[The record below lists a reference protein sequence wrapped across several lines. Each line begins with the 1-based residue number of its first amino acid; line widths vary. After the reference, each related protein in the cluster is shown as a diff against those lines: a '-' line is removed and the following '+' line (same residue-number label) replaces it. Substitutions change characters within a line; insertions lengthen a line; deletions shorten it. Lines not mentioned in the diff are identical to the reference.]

1 VCGIVGLFA
10 KDPELEPELG
20 RLLASM
26 LGVMSDRGP
35 DSAGF
40 ALYGAGER
48 GRIKLTLRG
57 RDLDGVASALGEGVL
72 GTIRDTHLVLS
83 IAGSDEARVRTWLAE
98 QRPDLVIIGAGE
110 RIEIFK
116 EVGRPAMVAERFGLP
131 DMAGTHGIGHTRMA
145 TESAVT
151 TDGAHPFSTGR
162 DQCLVH
168 NGSLSNHRNLR
179 RMLERRGISFATDND
194 SEVAAGY
201 LSWRLREGASLTEAL
216 EASLDDLDGFFTFV
230 VGTES
235 GFAVLRDPIA
245 CKPAVMA
252 ETDRYVAFGSEYRA
266 LVGLPGIAHA
276 RVFEP
281 EPARVY
287 AWQRA

>member
-83 IAGSDEARVRTWLAE
+83 IAGSDGAVDSKAAISTAGSPAGRVSLRGEFLPTLTVAAAAGLSAARIH
-98 QRPDLVIIGAGE
+98 QDLVT
-110 RIEIFK
+110 
-116 EVGRPAMVAERFGLP
+116 
-131 DMAGTHGIGHTRMA
+131 DHGFTGSY
-145 TESAVT
+145 ESVK
-151 TDGAHPFSTGR
+151 R
-162 DQCLVH
+162 CV
-168 NGSLSNHRNLR
+168 
-179 RMLERRGISFATDND
+179 
-194 SEVAAGY
+194 
-201 LSWRLREGASLTEAL
+201 
-216 EASLDDLDGFFTFV
+216 
-230 VGTES
+230 
-235 GFAVLRDPIA
+235 
-245 CKPAVMA
+245 
-252 ETDRYVAFGSEYRA
+252 RA
-266 LVGLPGIAHA
+266 LLDSN
-276 RVFEP
+276 
-281 EPARVY
+281 
-287 AWQRA
+287 Q